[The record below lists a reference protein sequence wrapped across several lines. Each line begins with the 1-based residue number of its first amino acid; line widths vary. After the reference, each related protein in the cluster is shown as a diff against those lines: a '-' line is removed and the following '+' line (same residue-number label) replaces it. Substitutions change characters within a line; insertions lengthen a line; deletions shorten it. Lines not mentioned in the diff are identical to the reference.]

1 MNIDKKK
8 LARIGIG
15 LVILHVVINFAHA
28 IAHTNLFIAMSL
40 VQNIYIFLVIL
51 AGPIVAAAFLRKNP
65 KVGFG
70 LLALTMMGSFLFG
83 VYHHFI
89 AIGSD
94 NVFTLHDQPWTTT
107 FQLSAVLLAIVELAG
122 SCIGI
127 LGSLP
132 QE

>member
-1 MNIDKKK
+1 
-8 LARIGIG
+8 
-15 LVILHVVINFAHA
+15 
-28 IAHTNLFIAMSL
+28 MSL